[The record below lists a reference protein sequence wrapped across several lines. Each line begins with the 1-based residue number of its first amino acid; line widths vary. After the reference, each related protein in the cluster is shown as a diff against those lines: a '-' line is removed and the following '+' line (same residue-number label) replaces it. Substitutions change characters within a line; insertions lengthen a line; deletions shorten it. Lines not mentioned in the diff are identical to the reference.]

1 MGPGRTLANI
11 VAVGMEKIGSR
22 KLQEGK
28 FRSTR
33 TESDGAEGGSAGS
46 GWEFKME
53 ELKFT
58 PRFLA

>member
-46 GWEFKME
+46 G
-53 ELKFT
+53 
-58 PRFLA
+58 